1 MPQGFSLT
9 PSGRRA
15 AAGIGAVDVG
25 RVAKRSAG
33 AEVALGRPGGL
44 LGFGTVVVLMLKPP
58 VLRRA
63 LGRVWRSPR
72 RSRLQQGG
80 RGVGFWEGGAHHC
93 GSGRCHRRYAP
104 FSL

>member
-1 MPQGFSLT
+1 MPQWFSLT

-15 AAGIGAVDVG
+15 VSCIGAVDMG

-44 LGFGTVVVLMLKPP
+44 LGFGTVVVLMLNPP

-63 LGRVWRSPR
+63 LGGVWRSSD
-72 RSRLQQGG
+72 RSRLQ
-80 RGVGFWEGGAHHC
+80 
-93 GSGRCHRRYAP
+93 
-104 FSL
+104 